1 MSFVWQPENFK
12 PGLKLTEEYFFPKQ
26 MFLAAFESWDPGV
39 NKVIQ
44 DHMQKR
50 KPNTTNLTAK
60 LQNSNQNSLLPLV

>member
-1 MSFVWQPENFK
+1 
-12 PGLKLTEEYFFPKQ
+12 